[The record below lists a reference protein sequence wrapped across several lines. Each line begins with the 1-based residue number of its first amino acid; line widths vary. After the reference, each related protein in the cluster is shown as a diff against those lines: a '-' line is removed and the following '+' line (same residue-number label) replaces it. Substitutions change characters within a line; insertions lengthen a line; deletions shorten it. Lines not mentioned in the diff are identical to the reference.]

1 MATPNKQADHL
12 PHDFRKVAL
21 GAILIRMGMYW
32 CLPGLV
38 EVLQQRIE
46 WATPLTS
53 YKRLTE
59 GLFLYRSGIDPYDGN
74 QYFQP
79 ALYLPLFQT
88 LAWFPTVIT
97 FAFFV
102 LLDVLV
108 AWQLYQLALTKFG
121 SRDVPAVRKET
132 TAGDSPSFAEDQN
145 LKLTPTVVAACYLWN
160 PLTILSTLS
169 QATSLMNTL
178 AVVCALRHG
187 LQGQRSYAMI
197 WLAVATYI
205 SFYPVMLL
213 VPLAFMTSANQSFR
227 LGNLVS
233 CLKVFVL
240 TMVTLLTA
248 SYLLTLSPRLL
259 SSTYGVILTVTDLTP
274 NLGVFWYFF
283 IEMFDHFRAFFLIA
297 FQLHTFIFA
306 VPISLRF
313 AHQPL
318 FASILLLGIITLF
331 KSYPSVSDMTLYLA
345 LLPLYHEIFKYMRYS
360 FFLVNTMIYALVL
373 APLFWHLWIYQGSGN
388 ANFFYAATLVYA
400 AFQIFLIID
409 LTQSQLRRDLERDC
423 PVVRSKILMQE

>member
-1 MATPNKQADHL
+1 MASPNKLVDHL
-12 PHDFRKVAL
+12 PRDFRKVAL
-21 GAILIRMGMYW
+21 GAILVRMAMYW

-46 WATPLTS
+46 WVTPLTS

-88 LAWFPTVIT
+88 LAWFPTVVT

-121 SRDVPAVRKET
+121 RRD
-132 TAGDSPSFAEDQN
+132 SSSFAEDQN
-145 LKLTPTVVAACYLWN
+145 LKVTPAAVAACYLWN

-169 QATSLMNTL
+169 QATSLVNTL

-187 LQGQRSYAMI
+187 LQGQRSYAMV

-213 VPLAFMTSANQSFR
+213 VPLVFMSSGNQPLQ
-227 LGNLVS
+227 LGNLVP
-233 CLKVFVL
+233 CLKVFAL
-240 TMVTLLTA
+240 TMVTLLSA
-248 SYLLTLSPRLL
+248 SYLLTLSPQLL
-259 SSTYGVILTVTDLTP
+259 SSTYGVIFTVTDLTP

-306 VPISLRF
+306 VPISIRF
-313 AHQPL
+313 RHQPL

-331 KSYPSVSDMTLYLA
+331 KSYPSVSDMVLYLA

-360 FFLVNTMIYALVL
+360 FLLVNAMIYALVL

-423 PVVRSKILMQE
+423 PAVRSKILMQE